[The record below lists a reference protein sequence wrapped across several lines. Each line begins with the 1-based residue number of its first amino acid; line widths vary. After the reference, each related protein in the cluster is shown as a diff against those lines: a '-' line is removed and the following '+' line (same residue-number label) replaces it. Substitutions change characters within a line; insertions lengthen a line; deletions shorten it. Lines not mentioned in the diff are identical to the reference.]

1 MNSLLQQIQ
10 DLPKADVHSH
20 LHLAGSQKRFAERYP
35 EANITFPR
43 QYDGLPGMI
52 DFIYGTLNKVMLTG
66 EDVINFMDIA
76 IISAIDDNVK
86 LLEASVDIGLARF
99 FDDSIDTVID
109 TVRMLKERYRSQI
122 EFKPDI
128 GVNKDLDLE
137 KVYSDGIKCIE
148 SGLFNGIDLYGQE
161 VGKDLK
167 PFVRLYDMAKDHGLK
182 TKVHIGEFS
191 DHRTIESTINL
202 LHPQELQHGIRA
214 VDSKNTMDL
223 ILKNNIRLNV
233 CPTSNLALGAVQHL
247 KDHPMR
253 QLYDHGIKVTVN
265 TDDLI
270 LFDAT
275 LSDEFEKLL
284 QSELFSFEELQIL
297 NNNALL
303 S

>member
-35 EANITFPR
+35 EANINFPN

-66 EDVINFMDIA
+66 EDVVNFMDIA

-99 FDDSIDTVID
+99 FEGSIDTVID
-109 TVRMLKERYRSQI
+109 TVRMLKEKYKSQI
-122 EFKPDI
+122 DFKPDI

-137 KVYSDGIKCIE
+137 KVYSDGVNCIE

-161 VGKDLK
+161 VGKDLR
-167 PFVRLYDMAKDHGLK
+167 PFVRLYDMAKDRGLK

-191 DHRTIESTINL
+191 DHHTIESTINL

-214 VDSKNTMDL
+214 VDSMNTMDL
-223 ILKNNIRLNV
+223 ILQNNIRLNV

-253 QLYDHGIKVTVN
+253 QLFDHGIKVTIN

-275 LSDEFEKLL
+275 LSNEFEKLL
-284 QSELFSFEELQIL
+284 QSQLFSFEELQIL
-297 NNNALL
+297 NNNAFL